1 MMMVK
6 SANDMAVVLAEGVA
20 GSIENFADLMTSTAH
35 RLGMTESNFV
45 NPNGLPAEG
54 QITSARDLAIL
65 ARALMHDFPE
75 YDPYWHIPAIK
86 YGRRIIRNTNSM
98 LGRYTG
104 IDGMKTGFICASGYN
119 IVASATHDGRR
130 LIAVVLGA
138 PSSAARSIKAAEL
151 LENGFAQNPLSW
163 LTPALG
169 SVEALSPIEASP
181 PNLHD
186 EVCGPHRK
194 RPPSDDEEDQA
205 EGSADEQNGSFSTL
219 LSALRALTT
228 KKGAAFLSD
237 PGAPVTPVVVYTG
250 PTRDAA
256 ELAHLEAEPVA
267 VHHKK
272 KGVAARAARATSQ
285 DAAEGKT
292 AGRKAGAAAS
302 WTPTSSSALA
312 ASPPPEL
319 GTKAAAAT
327 PKKRHKPKQA
337 AK

>member
-1 MMMVK
+1 M
-6 SANDMAVVLAEGVA
+6 
-20 GSIENFADLMTSTAH
+20 
-35 RLGMTESNFV
+35 
-45 NPNGLPAEG
+45 
-54 QITSARDLAIL
+54 
-65 ARALMHDFPE
+65 
-75 YDPYWHIPAIK
+75 
-86 YGRRIIRNTNSM
+86 RNTNSM

-205 EGSADEQNGSFSTL
+205 EGSSADEQNGSFSAL
-219 LSALRALTT
+219 LSALRAPTT
-228 KKGAAFLSD
+228 KKGAALLSD

-267 VHHKK
+267 AHHKK

-302 WTPTSSSALA
+302 WTPMSSSALA